1 MNAQP
6 SSNPE
11 DPDFVVP
18 EARATS
24 RLARW
29 AMAVIWPSFVMAGV
43 MEALVFAVV
52 DPSDLTWFGAERMA
66 LSRQAIYTLSF
77 LIFWVV
83 LSLSASISLALA
95 TTPEPVE
102 NVRRGRWPQ

>member
-1 MNAQP
+1 MNTP
-6 SSNPE
+6 SSQE
-11 DPDFVVP
+11 QESADFMPV
-18 EARATS
+18 ARPAT

-43 MEALVFAVV
+43 MVALVFAVV

-83 LSLSASISLALA
+83 LSLSSSISLALA

-102 NVRRGRWPQ
+102 SMRRGRWPQ